1 MKKAWMVVA
10 LCGALAPAL
19 SSSPPAR
26 AQGVTIPTALPT
38 TLPTSFPTFP
48 GVTLPTALPTNL
60 SPPALLAPLAA
71 SAMHAEVRSV
81 VDELIA
87 HLPTPAANRVKGIPL
102 KLDPGPTD
110 INAYAGCDAQ
120 HRPFLAGTEGL
131 LHAIFA
137 ISETKACDEID
148 GQHSYEAYMTA
159 IVPVLTAQT
168 PGSPQLPHNVL
179 PAQCAIDPRVLSRA
193 RENFDE
199 IAAFTFAHELAHHYL
214 GHTGCAIN
222 DSPFTQGLATVEH
235 LSQALVPAFNQ
246 PNELAAD
253 SAGLYNTMDTGRARM
268 PRYQWTERGGLLLLE
283 FFARLEGSG
292 GGAIA
297 FTRSHPP
304 STTREGWVRTAATS
318 WRFLHP

>member
-1 MKKAWMVVA
+1 MKRA
-10 LCGALAPAL
+10 LILLCMCAAGAAVPALA
-19 SSSPPAR
+19 PPAR
-26 AQGVTIPTALPT
+26 AQGVTFPTSLPTGLTTAFPTIPGITIPT
-38 TLPTSFPTFP
+38 S
-48 GVTLPTALPTNL
+48 LPTNGA
-60 SPPALLAPLAA
+60 PQVLAPLAA

-81 VDELIA
+81 LDELIA
-87 HLPTPAANRVKGIPL
+87 HLPTAASSRVRGIPL
-102 KLDPGPTD
+102 KLDPAVE
-110 INAYAGCDAQ
+110 INAYAGCDSQ
-120 HRPFLAGTEGL
+120 HRPFLAGTEGM

-148 GQHSYEAYMTA
+148 GQHSYDAYMNA

-168 PGSPQLPHNVL
+168 PGSPVLPANVL

-222 DSPFTQGLATVEH
+222 DSPFTVGLATVEH
-235 LSQALVPAFNQ
+235 ISQSLVPAFNQ

-253 SAGLYNTMDTGRARM
+253 TAGLYNTMDTGFARK
-268 PRYQWTERGGLLLLE
+268 PRYQWTERGGLMLLA

-292 GGAIA
+292 GATIA
-297 FTRSHPP
+297 FSRSHPP
-304 STTREGWVRTAATS
+304 SSLREGWIRTAATT